1 MPSIRLSE
9 LEVRELSKLM
19 RTTSDAHVYRKAQVI
34 WLSYLGKSISEI
46 AKMTNM
52 NERTVYRWLNLYKGE
67 KLDGLFIGLR
77 RGRPPKITED
87 YKRLLLQNIQKSPQA
102 FGYPANRWTL
112 KLLAQHMILNT
123 GIEVSLQR
131 IWQILMSHNIVF
143 RTPKVYIVN
152 PKSYRLMKYNQ
163 ITEKKLEV

>member
-1 MPSIRLSE
+1 MPFIRLSE
-9 LEVRELSKLM
+9 LEVREVSKLM
-19 RTTSDAHVYRKAQVI
+19 QTTLNVHLYRKAQVI

-46 AKMTNM
+46 AKIANM
-52 NERTVYRWLNLYKGE
+52 NERTVYRWLDLYKGK
-67 KLDGLFIGLR
+67 KLDGLFMGLR

-87 YKRLLLQNIQKSPQA
+87 YKRLLFQNIQKSPQA

-112 KLLAQHMILNT
+112 KLLVQHMLLNT

-131 IWQILMSHNIVF
+131 MWQILMSHNIVF
-143 RTPKVYIVN
+143 RTPKVYIIN
-152 PKSYRLMKYNQ
+152 PKNYRLMKHNQ

>member
-1 MPSIRLSE
+1 MPFVRLSE
-9 LEVRELSKLM
+9 SEVRELSKFM
-19 RTTSDAHVYRKAQVI
+19 QTTPNAYLYRKAQVI

-46 AKMTNM
+46 TKMTNM
-52 NERTVYRWLNLYKGE
+52 NERTVYRWLDLYRGK

-87 YKRLLLQNIQKSPQA
+87 YKRLLLENIQKSPQA

-112 KLLAQHMILNT
+112 KLLAQHMTLNT

-143 RTPKVYIVN
+143 RTPKVHIVN
-152 PKSYRLMKYNQ
+152 PKSYRLMKHNQ
-163 ITEKKLEV
+163 ITNKKLEI